1 MESYTEKLIKGRIA
15 EVLAE
20 RLLRELGFFVLPFGK
35 EHTAAPI
42 IDMKSFIRAC
52 GGKFEFDKS
61 AKDSTTAK
69 ETLDHSPDLI
79 AVHSSGRTELIEV
92 KYRQSGYL
100 VEEAKT
106 FFKLYPGA
114 VLLVINLEMIRDFVE
129 PKTPADKQFV
139 ANLRKTR
146 FHIWRHDEPK
156 IGTTADKVTNP
167 VPLSQ
172 WLIEEFK
179 CDTVQVEQKV
189 KEYESYVTKWFPRTV
204 K

>member
-100 VEEAKT
+100 V
-106 FFKLYPGA
+106 
-114 VLLVINLEMIRDFVE
+114 INLEMIRDFVE